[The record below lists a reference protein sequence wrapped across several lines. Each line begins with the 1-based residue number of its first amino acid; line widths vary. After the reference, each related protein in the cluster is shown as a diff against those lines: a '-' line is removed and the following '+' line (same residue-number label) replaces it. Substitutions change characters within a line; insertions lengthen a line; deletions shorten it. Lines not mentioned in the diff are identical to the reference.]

1 MRSTLPALLLLLLLT
16 AATPVM
22 ATEDDYASSDQD
34 NLVQVGEE
42 ESTDP
47 TAEELEAQARDAE
60 IVEAQAR
67 AKALA
72 RANPKVNRLA
82 LVNQTEPIPLYSNAK
97 IEAFI
102 KMYSVRKRDQFEL
115 GIQRSAKYMN
125 MIDRI
130 FAEYN
135 LPPNL
140 AYLAVVESNFNPQA
154 RSHANAVGMW
164 QFMSGTG
171 RVFDLETSWW
181 HDERYDPEKSTE
193 AAARYLTRLYNE
205 FGEWELALASY
216 NAGEGKVRRAQV
228 KARTRNHDSS
238 FWSLE
243 LPRETRG
250 YVPSFFA
257 VNILFS
263 NLESYGFE
271 PAPDWEAEQMKEYLS
286 VPGGVSLQ
294 AVATALQ
301 LEHGILAQLNP
312 ALPHGLTPA
321 NQEEYRIA
329 VPPNTPYDPRV
340 LENLEKDRTRFW
352 RYHVVR
358 YGDTLWSISRR
369 YGVSMS
375 QLTAFNNL
383 SLRRTLRIGQK
394 IMLPAPEEKRP
405 SSKAKFTYHKVQAGE
420 TLWSI
425 SQKYNV
431 SLDLIKSWNQSLTH
445 LRVLKAGSL
454 VAVKSG
460 S

>member
-1 MRSTLPALLLLLLLT
+1 MTFLQKSDSSGFNFTLKTMRSTLPALLLLLLLT

-193 AAARYLTRLYNE
+193 AAARYLTRLLQRRRRQ
-205 FGEWELALASY
+205 GPPG
-216 NAGEGKVRRAQV
+216 AGQG
-228 KARTRNHDSS
+228 
-238 FWSLE
+238 
-243 LPRETRG
+243 
-250 YVPSFFA
+250 
-257 VNILFS
+257 
-263 NLESYGFE
+263 
-271 PAPDWEAEQMKEYLS
+271 
-286 VPGGVSLQ
+286 
-294 AVATALQ
+294 
-301 LEHGILAQLNP
+301 
-312 ALPHGLTPA
+312 PHP
-321 NQEEYRIA
+321 Q
-329 VPPNTPYDPRV
+329 P
-340 LENLEKDRTRFW
+340 
-352 RYHVVR
+352 
-358 YGDTLWSISRR
+358 
-369 YGVSMS
+369 
-375 QLTAFNNL
+375 
-383 SLRRTLRIGQK
+383 
-394 IMLPAPEEKRP
+394 
-405 SSKAKFTYHKVQAGE
+405 
-420 TLWSI
+420 
-425 SQKYNV
+425 
-431 SLDLIKSWNQSLTH
+431 
-445 LRVLKAGSL
+445 
-454 VAVKSG
+454 
-460 S
+460 